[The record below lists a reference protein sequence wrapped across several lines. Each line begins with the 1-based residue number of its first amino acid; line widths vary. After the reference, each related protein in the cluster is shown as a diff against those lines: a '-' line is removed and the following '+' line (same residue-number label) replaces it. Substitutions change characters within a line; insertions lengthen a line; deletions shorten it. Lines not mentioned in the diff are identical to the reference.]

1 MFNNADGFISI
12 FLNEW
17 LQMKLDLKKY
27 MKHNL
32 VCIKFE
38 ISKEKSVEIKVMVLA
53 WKEFTNLREA
63 LEKAGSISHLGA
75 DYISNFT

>member
-1 MFNNADGFISI
+1 
-12 FLNEW
+12 
-17 LQMKLDLKKY
+17 MKLNLKKY

-32 VCIKFE
+32 VCIKLE

-63 LEKAGSISHLGA
+63 LEKAGSISYLGT

>member
-38 ISKEKSVEIKVMVLA
+38 ISKKSVEIKVMVLA

-63 LEKAGSISHLGA
+63 LEKAGSISYLGV
-75 DYISNFT
+75 DCISNFT